1 MKVTD
6 AQVQDFQKRVR
17 GISRQHRRLSQG
29 YVQLVERD
37 GLLVPS
43 KPRLRRGFPIK
54 GLTLTLVGFMLFKGF
69 LFGQV
74 GAINYNDRVD
84 RLSNGSMIEQAGAW
98 IMQDDP
104 VTTAIAGFISNPF

>member
-1 MKVTD
+1 MTD

-54 GLTLTLVGFMLFKGF
+54 GLILTLIGFMLFKGF
-69 LFGQV
+69 LFSQV
-74 GAINYNDRVD
+74 GVINYNDRLD
-84 RLSNGSMIEQAGAW
+84 RLSQGSMIEQAGAW

-104 VTTAIAGFISNPF
+104 VTTAISGFMSNPF

>member
-1 MKVTD
+1 
-6 AQVQDFQKRVR
+6 
-17 GISRQHRRLSQG
+17 
-29 YVQLVERD
+29 
-37 GLLVPS
+37 
-43 KPRLRRGFPIK
+43 
-54 GLTLTLVGFMLFKGF
+54 MLFKGF